1 MKHSIRSRNT
11 ARMLSLKTNDLYDEF
26 VTLAEQKQF
35 LKDDGNLN
43 NPLSV
48 AQRTSRGVRDI
59 KKLDKI
65 ANNGQQFGQKHDSVA
80 MQSNKRR
87 LESCFYVNE
96 VDIIGTECDLE
107 NIIGLYIGCQNWNL
121 CQIGCLNSLPS
132 YKFRFLIRA
141 PFIRDWIEIC
151 QGITISIG

>member
-1 MKHSIRSRNT
+1 M
-11 ARMLSLKTNDLYDEF
+11 
-26 VTLAEQKQF
+26 
-35 LKDDGNLN
+35 
-43 NPLSV
+43 
-48 AQRTSRGVRDI
+48 
-59 KKLDKI
+59 
-65 ANNGQQFGQKHDSVA
+65 A

-121 CQIGCLNSLPS
+121 YQIGCLNSLPS

-141 PFIRDWIEIC
+141 PFIRDRLTYTLISSIVVNIH
-151 QGITISIG
+151 GLKTIKETARIWAKNV